1 MSLAHRLVILA
12 RIVIGG
18 LALAFVILLLRP
30 QLIAHGP
37 TVVIQEAAPRKTQTP
52 GPVSYA
58 YAVKKAA
65 NAVVNINTAKVV
77 VTRPRRGPGFPFFE
91 PFIGRRPPASRKRVE
106 TSLGSGVIV
115 SKSGFILT
123 NFHVIR
129 GADAIRVFL
138 KDGRSAKARVV
149 GVDPATDL
157 AVLKI
162 HLPRLTAIT
171 LGHASD
177 IAVGEVVLAI
187 GDPFGIGQTVTMGIV
202 SATGRDALGLN
213 PIENFIQTDAAI
225 NPGNS
230 GGALINT
237 EGHLIGIDSAI
248 YTHSGG
254 FQGIGFAIPVNL
266 ARHVFRQI
274 VKYGHVIEGWIGV
287 AGQTLTPALARALK
301 LPRSTHGVV
310 VAAIYKNG
318 PAAKAGIRPGDV
330 LYAINGR
337 PLRSANRALL
347 TIADTRPGTPVT
359 LGVLRAGRRLTVHAI
374 VATRPPLKA
383 PVSYDRSPAPPP

>member
-1 MSLAHRLVILA
+1 MSLAHRLMILA

-37 TVVIQEAAPRKTQTP
+37 TVVIREAAPSKAQTP

-58 YAVKKAA
+58 SAVKKAA

-77 VTRPRRGPGFPFFE
+77 VTRPRRGLGFPFFE
-91 PFIGRRPPASRKRVE
+91 PFNGQRPPASRKRVE
-106 TSLGSGVIV
+106 TSLGSGVII

-129 GADAIRVFL
+129 GADTIRVFL
-138 KDGRSAKARVV
+138 KDGRNANARVV

-202 SATGRDALGLN
+202 SATGRDELGLN

-274 VKYGHVIEGWIGV
+274 IKYGHVIEGWIGV

-301 LPRSTHGVV
+301 LPKGTHGVV

-318 PAAKAGIRPGDV
+318 PAAKAGIRAGDV

-347 TIADTRPGTPVT
+347 TIADTKPGTPVT
-359 LGVLRAGRRLTVHAI
+359 LGVLRAGRHLTIHAI

-383 PVSYDRSPAPPP
+383 SASNNRIPAPAP

>member
-1 MSLAHRLVILA
+1 MPFSQRLATIA
-12 RIVIGG
+12 RIIMGG
-18 LALAFVILLLRP
+18 LALAFVVVLFWP
-30 QLIAHGP
+30 QLIARRP
-37 TVVIQEAAPRKTQTP
+37 QVVIQEARAPGPRLQ

-58 YAVKKAA
+58 YAVKRAA

-77 VTRPRRGPGFPFFE
+77 VTHPPSSAGTPFFE
-91 PFIGRRPPASRKRVE
+91 PFPGQSPSGPEKRLE
-106 TSLGSGVIV
+106 TSLGSGVII

-123 NFHVIR
+123 NYHVIR
-129 GADAIRVFL
+129 GADAIRVSL
-138 KDGRSAKARVV
+138 KDGRTAKARVV

-162 HLPRLTAIT
+162 KLPHLTAIT
-171 LGHASD
+171 LGHASQVQ
-177 IAVGEVVLAI
+177 VGDVVLAI

-202 SATGRDALGLN
+202 SATGRDELGLS

-237 EGHLIGIDSAI
+237 QGALIGIDSAI

-274 VKYGHVIEGWIGV
+274 IRYGHVIEGWIGV

-301 LPRSTHGVV
+301 IPKTTRGVL
-310 VAAIYKNG
+310 VAAVYRNS
-318 PAAKAGIRPGDV
+318 PAAKAGLQAGDI
-330 LYAINGR
+330 LYAINGA
-337 PLRSANRALL
+337 PLRSASRALF
-347 TIADTRPGTPVT
+347 TIADTKPGTRIT
-359 LGVLRAGRRLTVHAI
+359 ISLLRHGAKRTVAMT
-374 VATRPPLKA
+374 VATRPAGNSFLAGLPGA
-383 PVSYDRSPAPPP
+383 P

>member
-1 MSLAHRLVILA
+1 MSLAHRLVILV
-12 RIVIGG
+12 RIVTGG
-18 LALAFVILLLRP
+18 LALAFVILLFRP

-37 TVVIQEAAPRKTQTP
+37 TVVVHEAPPARTSAP

-58 YAVKKAA
+58 YAVKQAA
-65 NAVVNINTAKVV
+65 DAVVNINTAKVV
-77 VTRPRRGPGFPFFE
+77 VTRPRNAPDVPFYE
-91 PFIGRRPPASRKRVE
+91 PFGGQPPPESRKRVE

-115 SKSGFILT
+115 SKAGYILT
-123 NFHVIR
+123 NYHVIHS
-129 GADAIRVFL
+129 ADAIRVFL
-138 KDGRSAKARVV
+138 KDGRSANARVV

-162 HLPRLTAIT
+162 HLPHLSAIT

-177 IAVGEVVLAI
+177 IAVGDVVLAI

-202 SATGRDALGLN
+202 SATGRDELGLS

-237 EGHLIGIDSAI
+237 NGDLIGIDSAI

-287 AGQTLTPALARALK
+287 AGQTVTPALAQALK
-301 LPRSTHGVV
+301 LPKSLRGVL

-318 PAAKAGIRPGDV
+318 PAAKAGLQPGDI

-347 TIADTRPGTPVT
+347 EIADTRPGTPIT
-359 LGVLRAGRRLTVHAI
+359 LGVLRHGQHLTVHMI
-374 VATRPPLKA
+374 VATRPPLKTA
-383 PVSYDRSPAPPP
+383 TSLTQGPPPSP